1 MDVLNENQEVTTT
14 GNGVDNY
21 LYERSASEAGTECDT
36 NGKGSTREELRI
48 GSPTIQLNDEVIG
61 GNPISDDSEKRTR
74 DGNVMNNSG
83 DQINPTVVRSGS
95 VANGS
100 VGARSHSSNNIKTS
114 DEIIVAI
121 SEDETPMDVVFN
133 GVTLTEECKSAS
145 VPALTPTMFDHDE
158 EGEERDLFER
168 FVNGSFAHQSYN
180 TNPLVLLQSQDSTMF
195 AQSLDTGSVMDRS
208 GRRTTVAIAE
218 SRGMGK
224 CSRKS
229 RHPLRRAHSLG
240 STSLLNQGTRP
251 SVAVLTGRTR
261 KLYCPRQPPTTL
273 TRTLSIARSNIE
285 THKKSKRL
293 TLKQKSILFSIS
305 MVSITS
311 FLCMSIMAPFFPN
324 EASNKGMSETV
335 SGFVFSFYALI
346 VMISSPILGSLLP
359 VIGAK
364 FMLISGIFASG
375 VANIL
380 FGTLDR
386 IIDLTSFTVFC
397 FIVRAMEAIG
407 VAAFSTASYT
417 YIMYVFPDDIGTAF
431 GLTET
436 CVGIGMSLGPA
447 VGAGLYALG
456 GYGLPFYV
464 LGTFVLLNI
473 PLCWYVID
481 PIASKWNILLLGA
494 FFPSR
499 RISLLS
505 LRIFPPS

>member
-1 MDVLNENQEVTTT
+1 MDVLNGGQTSNY
-14 GNGVDNY
+14 GN
-21 LYERSASEAGTECDT
+21 SPSEGTDCDT
-36 NGKGSTREELRI
+36 EKKESTIRSDGGLPSE
-48 GSPTIQLNDEVIG
+48 SPTIQLNDKSAVI
-61 GNPISDDSEKRTR
+61 NDSEKNLN
-74 DGNVMNNSG
+74 GNVMYNSG
-83 DQINPTVVRSGS
+83 DQANTEVRSLDG
-95 VANGS
+95 
-100 VGARSHSSNNIKTS
+100 SSNIIKTSS

-121 SEDETPMDVVFN
+121 N
-133 GVTLTEECKSAS
+133 GVECPKDDIIFSGNQLTEECKSAS
-145 VPALTPTMFDHDE
+145 VPTLTPTMFDNDPDQE
-158 EGEERDLFER
+158 EHRDMFEQY
-168 FVNGSFAHQSYN
+168 VNGSFAHSYN
-180 TNPLVLLQSQDSTMF
+180 TNMILQSQDAMF
-195 AQSLDTGSVMDRS
+195 AQPLSLDSASVMDRS
-208 GRRTTVAIAE
+208 GRRTTVAIVAE
-218 SRGMGK
+218 SREVRNGH
-224 CSRKS
+224 SRRS

-240 STSLLNQGTRP
+240 STSLINQGRP
-251 SVAVLTGRTR
+251 SVAALTGRTR

-285 THKKSKRL
+285 THKKSKKL
-293 TLKQKSILFSIS
+293 TIKQKSILFCIS
-305 MVSITS
+305 LVSITS

-375 VANIL
+375 VSNIL

-386 IIDLTSFTVFC
+386 IIDLTSFTVLC
-397 FIVRAMEAIG
+397 FIVRATEAIG

-481 PIASKWNILLLGA
+481 PIVSKYLLWLA
-494 FFPSR
+494 HSFVLENDTIELIPDCFY
-499 RISLLS
+499 
-505 LRIFPPS
+505 

>member
-1 MDVLNENQEVTTT
+1 MLNENQEVMT
-14 GNGVDNY
+14 GNGVDKY
-21 LYERSASEAGTECDT
+21 LYERSGSEAGTECDT
-36 NGKGSTREELRI
+36 NSKESTRSEQLRI
-48 GSPTIQLNDEVIG
+48 GSPTIQLNDKVIDD
-61 GNPISDDSEKRTR
+61 PISDDSEMRGTN

-83 DQINPTVVRSGS
+83 DQISPTIVQRGS
-95 VANGS
+95 FANGD
-100 VGARSHSSNNIKTS
+100 VGANHNSNNIIKTTS

-121 SEDETPMDVVFN
+121 NGDETSMDDIIFN
-133 GVTLTEECKSAS
+133 GVALTEESKSAS
-145 VPALTPTMFDHDE
+145 VPTLTPTMFDHDDQ
-158 EGEERDLFER
+158 EGEERDLFEHY
-168 FVNGSFAHQSYN
+168 VNGSFAHQSYN
-180 TNPLVLLQSQDSTMF
+180 TNPLALLQSQDSSTMF
-195 AQSLDTGSVMDRS
+195 AQSLDTASVMDRS

-251 SVAVLTGRTR
+251 SMAALTGRTR

-273 TRTLSIARSNIE
+273 TRTLSIARNNIE
-285 THKKSKRL
+285 SHKKSKRL

-481 PIASKWNILLLGA
+481 PIASK
-494 FFPSR
+494 
-499 RISLLS
+499 
-505 LRIFPPS
+505 

>member
-1 MDVLNENQEVTTT
+1 MDLLNENQEVITT
-14 GNGVDNY
+14 GNGMDNY

-36 NGKGSTREELRI
+36 NGKESTRREQLRI
-48 GSPTIQLNDEVIG
+48 GSPTIQLNDKVIDNNPISDDS
-61 GNPISDDSEKRTR
+61 NPISDDSEMKGTN

-83 DQINPTVVRSGS
+83 DQISPTTIVRSGS
-95 VANGS
+95 VANGN
-100 VGARSHSSNNIKTS
+100 VGANRSSNNIIKTTS

-121 SEDETPMDVVFN
+121 KGDETPMDDVIFN

-145 VPALTPTMFDHDE
+145 VPALTPTMFDHDDQ
-158 EGEERDLFER
+158 EERDLFQHY
-168 FVNGSFAHQSYN
+168 VNGSFAHQSHN
-180 TNPLVLLQSQDSTMF
+180 TNPLALVQSQDSSTMF

-208 GRRTTVAIAE
+208 GRRTTVAITE

-251 SVAVLTGRTR
+251 SVAALTGRTR

-481 PIASKWNILLLGA
+481 PIASK
-494 FFPSR
+494 
-499 RISLLS
+499 
-505 LRIFPPS
+505 

>member
-1 MDVLNENQEVTTT
+1 MLNENREVITT

-36 NGKGSTREELRI
+36 NGKESTRREQLRI
-48 GSPTIQLNDEVIG
+48 GSPTIQLDDKVID
-61 GNPISDDSEKRTR
+61 GNPISDDSEMRGTN

-83 DQINPTVVRSGS
+83 DQISPTIVRSGS

-100 VGARSHSSNNIKTS
+100 VGANHSNNIIKTTS

-121 SEDETPMDVVFN
+121 SGDETPMDDVVFN

-145 VPALTPTMFDHDE
+145 VPALTPTMFDHDGQ
-158 EGEERDLFER
+158 EGEERDLFEHY
-168 FVNGSFAHQSYN
+168 VNGSFAHQSYN
-180 TNPLVLLQSQDSTMF
+180 TNPLALLQSQDSSGMF
-195 AQSLDTGSVMDRS
+195 AQSLDTASVMDRS

-224 CSRKS
+224 CPRKS

-251 SVAVLTGRTR
+251 SVAALTGRTR

-285 THKKSKRL
+285 THKKSRRL
-293 TLKQKSILFSIS
+293 TWKQKSILFSIS

-481 PIASKWNILLLGA
+481 PIASK
-494 FFPSR
+494 
-499 RISLLS
+499 
-505 LRIFPPS
+505 